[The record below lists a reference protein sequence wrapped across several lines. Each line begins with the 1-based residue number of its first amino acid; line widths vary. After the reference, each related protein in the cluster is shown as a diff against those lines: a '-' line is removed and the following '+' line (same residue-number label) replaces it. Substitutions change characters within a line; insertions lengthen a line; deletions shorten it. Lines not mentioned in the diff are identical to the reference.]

1 MTQQRETRRDGQRI
15 DQSTGTPVNGQ
26 AGGQVSGRDSGQA
39 GKQSD
44 NHANSH
50 ANSHADNGYMS
61 EGKLIIV
68 VVALAIL
75 TFLGILS
82 ETSLNIAYSTLMG
95 EFAISADV
103 VQWLTTDYLLLLSV
117 AIPTSPFMVR
127 TFSTKGL
134 FIAAVAL
141 FSTGTVVGA
150 LAVNFPMLLAARLVM
165 ALGTGVSL
173 PLLTNIILEKAPF
186 DKRGMMLGLVS
197 LVTCAAPAIGPVFGG
212 LVMEFLNWHWIFYA
226 MIPFLVISL
235 VLGIATIPDIRH
247 GEKGYLSA
255 PSLLLI
261 AFGLTGIIVAA
272 SFFAQW
278 NGDWRFWTVLI
289 GAIAVLGVFA
299 AVQLRMEHPLIEV
312 RTFAHSGFTLG
323 MLILLMSSGG
333 VLGVN
338 FLLPILLQRGL
349 GHTSMTA
356 ALILLPGAVIGAIS
370 APMIGGA
377 LRNHFPPKF
386 IACGF
391 IGVAIMDVAMMFGSA
406 REWTV
411 AIAYALFMA
420 ASGFV
425 LVPDQT
431 HALNQLPARM
441 NADGSAV
448 MNTVQQLAGAIGT
461 AVAST
466 LIAEFAGANT
476 AAGMAQSDAYVA
488 GFSTSMWL
496 FLGMAVC
503 GEILALLMFR
513 YSVRRAMPEEA

>member
-1 MTQQRETRRDGQRI
+1 MTEREQRREQPAKAMREGPQPSR
-15 DQSTGTPVNGQ
+15 
-26 AGGQVSGRDSGQA
+26 
-39 GKQSD
+39 
-44 NHANSH
+44 
-50 ANSHADNGYMS
+50 YMS
-61 EGKLIIV
+61 EGRLTIV

-95 EFAISADV
+95 EFSISADV
-103 VQWLTTDYLLLLSV
+103 VQWLTTGYLLLLSI

-127 TFSTKGL
+127 TFPTKGL
-134 FIAAVAL
+134 FVTAVAL
-141 FSTGTVVGA
+141 FSAGTVVGA
-150 LAVNFPMLLAARLVM
+150 LAVNFPMLLTARLIM

-212 LVMEFLNWHWIFYA
+212 LVMEFLNWHWIFYT
-226 MIPFLVISL
+226 MIPFLLISL
-235 VLGIATIPDIRH
+235 VLGCATVPDIRH
-247 GEKGYLSA
+247 GGKGHLSV
-255 PSLLLI
+255 PSLVLV
-261 AFGLTGIIVAA
+261 AAGLAGIIVAA

-278 NGDWRFWTVLI
+278 NGDWRFWTVLV
-289 GAIAVLGVFA
+289 GAIVVLGVFA
-299 AVQLRMEHPLIEV
+299 AVQLKMEHPLVEV
-312 RTFAHSGFTLG
+312 RTFAFPGFTLG
-323 MLILLMSSGG
+323 MLILL
-333 VLGVN
+333 
-338 FLLPILLQRGL
+338 
-349 GHTSMTA
+349 
-356 ALILLPGAVIGAIS
+356 PGAVVGAIS
-370 APMIGGA
+370 APLIGGA
-377 LRNHFPPKF
+377 LKAHFPPKF

-391 IGVAIMDVAMMFGSA
+391 VGVAIMDIVMMLGGA
-406 REWTV
+406 HEWAV

-431 HALNQLPARM
+431 HALNQLPAAM

-466 LIAEFAGANT
+466 LIAEFSAANRV
-476 AAGMAQSDAYVA
+476 AGMKSAAAYVA
-488 GFSTSMWL
+488 GFSTSMWV
-496 FLGMAVC
+496 FFGMAVT

-513 YSVRRAMPEEA
+513 FSKRAA